1 MKITNIKNR
10 ISILIA
16 LIVICTLSSNYSYAE
31 QLRKM
36 ASFQDWVVFKS
47 TSLYQ
52 DPVVCYAM
60 ATPYRTR
67 ALDSLRDLPYF
78 AIKQEKSGEFMI
90 TTTPGYSLD
99 KKLAIEITVGDK
111 LFNLGRRSSEFAW
124 TDSRIQDQTLIDN
137 FLKNNDFFTV
147 RTYSRDNKTALDY
160 YSLHGLK
167 DALSYMK
174 NRCAK
179 N

>member
-1 MKITNIKNR
+1 MNTLNIKNK
-10 ISILIA
+10 IVMLLAIIA
-16 LIVICTLSSNYSYAE
+16 ICILSSKSHAE
-31 QLRKM
+31 QLRKI

-52 DPVVCYAM
+52 DPICYAM

-78 AIKQEKSGEFMI
+78 AIKQEQSGEFMI

-99 KKLAIEITVGDK
+99 KRLAIEITVGDK
-111 LFNLGRRSSEFAW
+111 LFNIARRSNEFAW
-124 TDSRIQDQTLIDN
+124 TDSYIQDQTIIDN
-137 FLKNNDFFTV
+137 FIKNHDFFTV

-160 YSLHGLK
+160 YSLHGFK